1 MVACDCDLFVDW
13 FAVLAGSLLF
23 AMTWWWIAVLVCV
36 GLLLVLLGFCFACLC
51 GLVDFLLVGG
61 CVAQCFSGLMVA
73 YLGYFEF

>member
-13 FAVLAGSLLF
+13 FVVLVGSLLF

-36 GLLLVLLGFCFACLC
+36 GLLLV
-51 GLVDFLLVGG
+51 GG
-61 CVAQCFSGLMVA
+61 CVAQCFSGLVVV